1 MDSYPGTVQGPAS
14 SEDLARIAD
23 ELLEHTRTL
32 RRQHEELRDA
42 LAGITA
48 VAPDQPLEFED
59 GGPAEAPH
67 RNGGATDQLYPM
79 VLQMALAGETREFAM
94 EQLHA
99 LEVEGAEELVEDV
112 YERVESQRPAHRRR
126 LFARRSD

>member
-1 MDSYPGTVQGPAS
+1 MESYPITAQGPRG
-14 SEDLARIAD
+14 EDLARIAD

-32 RRQHEELRDA
+32 RRQHEELRET

-48 VAPDQPLEFED
+48 VAPDQPFEIGD
-59 GGPAEAPH
+59 GREDEPH
-67 RNGGATDQLYPM
+67 RNGGAPDTLYPM
-79 VLQMALAGETREFAM
+79 VLQMALAGETRELAL

-99 LEVEGAEELVEDV
+99 LEVDGAEELVEDV
-112 YERVESQRPAHRRR
+112 YERVESQRPAQKRR